1 MTLKNFRKYTKYS
14 GVWIGFVLNPYHWE
28 FANRSDGIGELA
40 AKVCSRFI
48 SIGPVWVRLVIDDGS
63 VN

>member
-1 MTLKNFRKYTKYS
+1 MLKNYLKYLKHS
-14 GVWIGFVLNPYHWE
+14 GVWMGLVFNPYHWE
-28 FANRSDGIGELA
+28 FVNCTDGIGELA

-48 SIGPVWVRLVIDDGS
+48 SIGPIWIRVVIDDGS